1 MPALSGDKPLRPKS
15 LPPGATPSSPYSR
28 RPGPT
33 SMSDT
38 TLDWPMPVL
47 PSPTNH
53 TRDGSGA
60 APRGSVPPSPGSG
73 SHLRISVPTEGSTSQ
88 QPHNQLMSFLANS
101 RAVPPLSP
109 SAAAVRAVM
118 LQSPAFARPR
128 NSPTPGPRYS
138 RNGGDSG
145 GGLGPSPGDGSGEY
159 VLPADPSPDLPDGW
173 DERESSGS
181 PGVSAPLVFLT
192 SPRDR
197 SSAGVAPPHRSTAS
211 GHETALRLG
220 PSSSSHTLGASGPNA
235 SGPRL
240 GGSSSL
246 GRSTA
251 GSTSAGGTS
260 AGGTPS
266 TDLVHRSGGS
276 GSSIPAASAGSF
288 SGHAVHRMGSRG
300 LSVSSSSRPAAPSTK
315 FRSMR
320 IGELEVSDVT

>member
-53 TRDGSGA
+53 TRDGGGA

-197 SSAGVAPPHRSTAS
+197 SSAG
-211 GHETALRLG
+211 HETALRLG

-288 SGHAVHRMGSRG
+288 SGHAVHRMGSSG